1 MSLHFIRL
9 RRLWYLIS
17 LAVILPGLIS
27 LAVRGLNL
35 GIDFTGGSIL
45 EIRYEQPVAVEKVR
59 EAVAALGLETSR
71 GVQQSGEKDFLLR
84 TRHLSQ
90 EEMDKLLAELAKP
103 GQFTTLRNESVGPV
117 IGRELTYKALLA
129 LVIASILMI
138 LYITIRFEF
147 KQGIAAVLALIH
159 DTLVVTGIFSIFQ
172 LEVDS
177 AFVAA
182 ILTVIGYSIN
192 DTIIIFDRIRENMR
206 SRAKGESL
214 EDLVNRSIWQT
225 LTRSVNTVL
234 AVLFVLVALYF
245 LGGSTI
251 NTFTLALLIGI
262 ISGMYSSICNASPLW
277 VDFKLLERKGVPKAA
292 H

>member
-1 MSLHFIRL
+1 MTLHFVRL
-9 RRLWYLIS
+9 RKLWYLIS
-17 LAVILPGLIS
+17 IAVILPGLIS

-35 GIDFTGGSIL
+35 GIDFTGGTIL
-45 EIRYEQPVAVEKVR
+45 EIRYEQSVAVEKVR

-103 GQFTTLRNESVGPV
+103 GQFTTLRNASVGPV

-129 LVIASILMI
+129 LIIASILMI
-138 LYITIRFEF
+138 IYITIRFEF
-147 KQGIAAVLALIH
+147 KQGIAAVLALVH

-177 AFVAA
+177 AFIAA
-182 ILTVIGYSIN
+182 ILTILGYSIN

-214 EDLVNRSIWQT
+214 EDLVNKSIWQT
-225 LTRSVNTVL
+225 LTRSINTVL
-234 AVLFVLVALYF
+234 AVLFVLAALYF

-251 NTFTLALLIGI
+251 KNFVLALLIGVV
-262 ISGMYSSICNASPLW
+262 SGMYSSIFNASPLW